1 MGRGNKCKE
10 AGVRVH
16 VDLTRNVGS
25 GESAGAGGDISKTQF
40 IEGMVI
46 LTKDVGF

>member
-1 MGRGNKCKE
+1 MQRSWCLSARRSYTE
-10 AGVRVH
+10 H
-16 VDLTRNVGS
+16 
-25 GESAGAGGDISKTQF
+25 GEWGECWRGDISKTQF